1 MPFFKGSQEAKPR
14 TLFFDHFDSSAIR
27 KGDWKLV
34 RGNTR
39 YNDRKWELY
48 NLSNDRCETVDLIES
63 KPELA
68 RKLEKEWLSWAI
80 RMKINPYYEFVEKN
94 PTRSLTKIP
103 KDKKGYYLLRHG
115 DQVDRAHAPDF
126 TQKAFEIIVSM
137 KRGKEKDGVLVSHG
151 GINSG
156 YTLYL
161 HNGRIAFACRNNG
174 GLKKIVSEKV
184 LPSEKVTVTAKLRN
198 DGHAQVF
205 VDNQLLVQSGSFELI
220 KTFPQDPLEVGNDS
234 LSSVSDYQRRTKFKG
249 EISKV
254 LLKID

>member
-1 MPFFKGSQEAKPR
+1 
-14 TLFFDHFDSSAIR
+14 
-27 KGDWKLV
+27 
-34 RGNTR
+34 
-39 YNDRKWELY
+39 
-48 NLSNDRCETVDLIES
+48 
-63 KPELA
+63 
-68 RKLEKEWLSWAI
+68 
-80 RMKINPYYEFVEKN
+80 
-94 PTRSLTKIP
+94 
-103 KDKKGYYLLRHG
+103 
-115 DQVDRAHAPDF
+115 
-126 TQKAFEIIVSM
+126 M

-184 LPSEKVTVTAKLRN
+184 LPSEKVTVTAKLSN

-220 KTFPQDPLEVGNDS
+220 KTFPQDPLEVGNDG
-234 LSSVSDYQRRTKFKG
+234 LSSVSDYQHRTKFKG